1 MLLIPHRFCLIA
13 ALVLGLG
20 LVGVL
25 HAAEGDAGHGSLE
38 FGLGF
43 YSNEDGSV
51 GEDGNPFLD
60 EESTIIEPVIVF
72 DYNISDETATWIK
85 LSYDHVSSASIEQ
98 LNNYSEQSGASGDNY
113 ISIEGGLRR
122 QPDARQTWGVFGHVS
137 SEYDYFSLG
146 LGGDYMRIAPDG
158 NSSVKYS
165 VNGFFDTMDVIR
177 YYGAD
182 EGTDTRITLSGQI
195 NAYQVIGPSTHA
207 EYGGVLTLQSGFL
220 ETPYNFVVIEDLE
233 DDTVANSNLVGN
245 ANGREVIE
253 ELEDTLIRGAVF
265 GRVRWS
271 LSPRN
276 SVELGGRIYTDSW
289 GLTGVS
295 LEPRWYH
302 WLIDG
307 RLRLRVRY
315 RFYTQTAAD
324 AYSEHFYAEPEFRTQ
339 DSDMGEFDALTVGG
353 LLTLFSSENSEYDLG
368 VDYVNRSDGIN
379 QILARFAYRRNF

>member
-1 MLLIPHRFCLIA
+1 M
-13 ALVLGLG
+13 
-20 LVGVL
+20 
-25 HAAEGDAGHGSLE
+25 
-38 FGLGF
+38 
-43 YSNEDGSV
+43 
-51 GEDGNPFLD
+51 
-60 EESTIIEPVIVF
+60 
-72 DYNISDETATWIK
+72 
-85 LSYDHVSSASIEQ
+85 
-98 LNNYSEQSGASGDNY
+98 
-113 ISIEGGLRR
+113 
-122 QPDARQTWGVFGHVS
+122 
-137 SEYDYFSLG
+137 
-146 LGGDYMRIAPDG
+146 
-158 NSSVKYS
+158 
-165 VNGFFDTMDVIR
+165 
-177 YYGAD
+177 
-182 EGTDTRITLSGQI
+182 
-195 NAYQVIGPSTHA
+195 
-207 EYGGVLTLQSGFL
+207 
-220 ETPYNFVVIEDLE
+220 
-233 DDTVANSNLVGN
+233 
-245 ANGREVIE
+245 IE